1 VLQPLLLDLPFH
13 STLRNTPGQLVFGR
27 DMIFNIKHEAN
38 WEFFRKRKQ
47 QQIEKNN
54 EAENAK
60 RIPHT
65 YNTGD
70 KVLIR
75 RGTENKYEAP
85 YEGPSTI
92 TKINDHGTVCLKVSN
107 VEDTYN
113 IWRLIPYLGTVNPLI
128 MGESAVCGPPGLR
141 EDTQLSQSSPLLI

>member
-1 VLQPLLLDLPFH
+1 LIQ
-13 STLRNTPGQLVFGR
+13 
-27 DMIFNIKHEAN
+27 
-38 WEFFRKRKQ
+38 KRKQ
-47 QQIEKNN
+47 QLIEKND

-65 YNTGD
+65 YNIGD

-85 YEGPSTI
+85 YEGPYII
-92 TKINDHGTVCLKVSN
+92 TKVNDNGTVRLKVNN

-113 IWRLIPYLGTVNPLI
+113 IWQLTPFLGTESI
-128 MGESAVCGPPGLR
+128 DHGGECSMRTSRVTKR
-141 EDTQLSQSSPLLI
+141 RRS

>member
-1 VLQPLLLDLPFH
+1 VLQPLLLDYLPQN
-13 STLRNTPGQLVFGR
+13 SKKYTWTKVFGR

-38 WEFFRKRKQ
+38 WEFICKRKQ
-47 QQIEKNN
+47 QPIEKNN

-65 YNTGD
+65 YNIGD
-70 KVLIR
+70 KVLVR

-85 YEGPSTI
+85 YEGPYTI
-92 TKINDHGTVCLKVSN
+92 TKVNDNGTVCLKVNN

-113 IWRLIPYLGTVNPLI
+113 IWRFSLYLGTESI
-128 MGESAVCGPPGLR
+128 DHGGECSMRTARVKR
-141 EDTQLSQSSPLLI
+141 RHTTESR